1 MAGNA
6 PGKGKRGGAGGAR
19 PGAGRPKG
27 SKNKTPVVRI
37 AQIRER
43 VQERRGGA
51 RKGSGRKKLNLD
63 EIEMQTY
70 SNAVKTLEHEKGVGV
85 IEQALSLLYDPKV
98 AATAKAAIFKIHVD
112 ALARMPSS
120 EGGEE
125 NETQNYSAP
134 VIGLPQVKRG

>member
-6 PGKGKRGGAGGAR
+6 PGKGKRGGAR

-27 SKNKTPVVRI
+27 SKNTPTVIKMARI
-37 AQIRER
+37 KER

-51 RKGSGRKKLNLD
+51 RKGSGRKKLELD
-63 EIEMQTY
+63 KIEMQSYT
-70 SNAVKTLEHEKGVGV
+70 NAVKTIEHKQGVGV

-120 EGGEE
+120 EGGGE
-125 NETQNYSAP
+125 NETTSYSAP
-134 VIGLPQVKRG
+134 VIGLPQIKRG